1 MRPKIIATARDVGF
15 VDRGRLPAHHGTKAM
30 PLFVAKNGQTFG
42 PHETEEIAVFIAT
55 GDFVPE
61 DFCWQEGWAEW
72 RPISSVLPPKPVPTS
87 PNAVASA
94 PPVSTP
100 PLPRE
105 KGRIPDD
112 IEIIG
117 TLKLPGDRT
126 VGCKVEGEIVCP
138 ATVTIAREARIKARI
153 KAESVVIFG
162 TVDGEIHA
170 SGRAV
175 LKSSSTLNGDIHAA
189 RVLVEEGAAFSGKS
203 HVKPKALEPA
213 VKTKVGQGSS
223 AAPRKSSTPSPQVKS
238 GSRQA

>member
-1 MRPKIIATARDVGF
+1 
-15 VDRGRLPAHHGTKAM
+15 M

-42 PHETEEIAVFIAT
+42 PHEPEEIAVFIGT
-55 GDFVPE
+55 GDFLPE

-72 RPISSVLPPKPVPTS
+72 RPISSALPSKPVPAS
-87 PNAVASA
+87 PSAVAS
-94 PPVSTP
+94 PPVATP

-117 TLKLPGDRT
+117 TLKLPDDRT
-126 VGCKVEGEIVCP
+126 VGCRVEGEIICP
-138 ATVTIAREARIKARI
+138 STVTIARDARVKARI

-162 TVDGEIHA
+162 TVDGEVHA

-175 LKSSSTLNGDIHAA
+175 LKSSATLNGDIHAA

-203 HVKPKALEPA
+203 HVSAKAPPAAAKGKPA
-213 VKTKVGQGSS
+213 QGGAASKKSS
-223 AAPRKSSTPSPQVKS
+223 AQSAAGKS
-238 GSRQA
+238 GARQG

>member
-1 MRPKIIATARDVGF
+1 
-15 VDRGRLPAHHGTKAM
+15 M
-30 PLFVAKNGQTFG
+30 PLFIAKNGQTFG
-42 PHETEEIAVFIAT
+42 PHEPEEIAVFVAT
-55 GDFVPE
+55 GDFLPE
-61 DFCWQEGWAEW
+61 DFCWQDGWAEW

-87 PNAVASA
+87 PNAVTSA

-117 TLKLPGDRT
+117 TLKLPDDRT

-138 ATVTIAREARIKARI
+138 STVTIARDARIKARI

-175 LKSSSTLNGDIHAA
+175 LKSSCTLNGDIHAA
-189 RVLVEEGAAFSGKS
+189 RVLVEEGAAFNGKS
-203 HVKPKALEPA
+203 HVSPKSQEPA
-213 VKTKVGQGSS
+213 AKTRQPQGTAGSKKTTS
-223 AAPRKSSTPSPQVKS
+223 PVTQGKSS
-238 GSRQA
+238 SRQG